1 MQYLKKN
8 LCLFFFLVLTSAH
21 SFAQPLNSSS
31 GIFDKAM
38 QDYRVGNYS
47 SAIDAFV
54 NVTNRGKNADATFYL
69 GLSQYEYALQNKFN
83 NNYTS
88 TLKIFGAAITNLE
101 AAVEW
106 TEKDSTRQ
114 HWRDSLFDKCFS
126 IATMCANT
134 RDKKTK
140 TYFGF
145 GDAADFFGRAARSGK
160 RSKPLSSDY
169 SVEDAFILSHAYAGL
184 SSAGPAIAF
193 ERAMTQIVQKY
204 GDITKIPRKSD
215 ESLFDSENA
224 GYSLESLCEG
234 TKQNITRYTGAID
247 RFSKILVLQPN
258 NYNAMSA
265 RARARYGLWFSQIFL
280 ISFESALR
288 KGMTLGA
295 ADNNLLTLALN
306 DYNSVIAASGD
317 TVSSTDLFGRAKVKR
332 ALNNHQGAID
342 DLNRIATFKGVGGSS
357 LDFDLLAP
365 YKGLNGFSFQDVYDN
380 LYSCLNA
387 TKETAKAEFML
398 KAYLCFNG
406 KKGNQQQTIEL
417 GEAFLEKFP
426 DHTLLY
432 GEIGVAYFELN
443 KYAEAEYYFLQV
455 IKRGSADDV
464 HRSWNNLGVAYLRQS
479 KLEKALEAFNTSLA
493 FNPNYPNTY
502 GALSEVYQKMGNKE
516 KAQEFLQKKE
526 RLDNQ

>member
-1 MQYLKKN
+1 MRHLKKT
-8 LCLFFFLVLTSAH
+8 LCSFLLLGLTSVC

-38 QDYRVGNYS
+38 QDYRAGRYS
-47 SAIDAFV
+47 SAADGFV
-54 NVTNRGKNADATFYL
+54 TVTNRGKNADATFYL
-69 GLSQYEYALQNKFN
+69 GLSQYEFALQDRFN

-88 TLKIFGAAITNLE
+88 TLKIFRAAITNLE
-101 AAVEW
+101 VAVNW
-106 TEKDSTRQ
+106 TEKDPTRQ
-114 HWRDSLFDKCFS
+114 HWRDSLFDKCVS
-126 IATMCANT
+126 IAMMCANT
-134 RDKKTK
+134 HDKKNT
-140 TYFGF
+140 TYFGW
-145 GDAADFFGRAARSGK
+145 GDAADFFGEAAAA
-160 RSKPLSSDY
+160 KPISADY
-169 SVEDAFILSHAYAGL
+169 NVTNATVLSHAYAGV
-184 SSAGPAIAF
+184 SSADAAITF

-258 NYNAMSA
+258 NYNAISA

-332 ALNNHQGAID
+332 ALNNHQGAIE
-342 DLNRIATFKGVGGSS
+342 DLNRIATFKGVGGYS
-357 LDFDLLAP
+357 LDFDVLAP
-365 YKGLNGFSFQDVYDN
+365 YKQLNGFSYQDVYDN

-398 KAYLCFNG
+398 KAYLCFNQ
-406 KKGNQQQTIEL
+406 KKNQQQKIEL

-426 DHTLLY
+426 EHILLY
-432 GEIGVAYFELN
+432 EEIGNAYLTLEKN
-443 KYAEAEYYFLQV
+443 AEAEYYFLQAIKKGTYV
-455 IKRGSADDV
+455 IHAT
-464 HRSWNNLGVAYLRQS
+464 WFNLGVAYLNQS
-479 KLEKALEAFNTSLA
+479 KLERAMEAFNTSLA
-493 FNPNYPNTY
+493 FNPNFPNTY
-502 GALSEVYQKMGNKE
+502 RGLAAVYQKMGNKE
-516 KAQEFLQKKE
+516 KAQELLQKEE
-526 RLDNQ
+526 RLKSSNR